1 MNKTQFPVWN
11 NLQLVEKSGRKTV
24 NNETTLKEK
33 YLVSLVLGNMC
44 LIQVGGFLLLNS
56 ISN

>member
-11 NLQLVEKSGRKTV
+11 NLQLVEKSDRKTV
-24 NNETTLKEK
+24 NNETNVKEK
-33 YLVSLVLGNMC
+33 YLVSLVLGNVC